1 MHIKKFFFLIFSLLS
16 SACGVGTWYTLVE
29 AHPAL
34 ADSFTSMPVS
44 LHLTLVLLSMCE
56 DIDTAAATLIITHQL
71 HAVL

>member
-1 MHIKKFFFLIFSLLS
+1 MWR
-16 SACGVGTWYTLVE
+16 WYTLVE

-44 LHLTLVLLSMCE
+44 LHLALVLLSMCE

-71 HAVL
+71 HVVL